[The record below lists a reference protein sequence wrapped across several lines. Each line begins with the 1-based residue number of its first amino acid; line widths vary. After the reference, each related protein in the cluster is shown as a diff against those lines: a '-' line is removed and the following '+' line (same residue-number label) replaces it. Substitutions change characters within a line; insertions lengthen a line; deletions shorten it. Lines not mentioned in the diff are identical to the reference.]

1 MSKKFK
7 TMFFSLLPGAGHL
20 YLGLEKQGLQLMGIF
35 FLTIYLADF
44 TNIGLFGIFLPLIWF
59 YSFFDA
65 KNKASLD
72 YKVDDKDILNLEYL
86 KNEQNFLKNKSRFIG
101 YGLIIIGLLSILQRI
116 VFPLIHVHLSWE
128 LRNYIQTGF
137 VSAIFIL
144 LGTKLILGRSVKCD
158 NGN

>member
-44 TNIGLFGIFLPLIWF
+44 TNSGLFGIFLPLIWF

-72 YKVDDKDILNLEYL
+72 YKVEDKDILNLDYL
-86 KNEQNFLKNKSRFIG
+86 KNEENFLKGKSRIIG
-101 YGLIIIGLLSILQRI
+101 YGLIIVGLLSILQRI
-116 VFPLIHVHLSWE
+116 VFPLIDIDLSWE
-128 LRNYIQTGF
+128 IRNYIQTGF
-137 VSAIFIL
+137 VSALFIL
-144 LGTKLILGRSVKCD
+144 LGIKLILGRSVKCD